1 MLPFLQYPLRRSNTK
16 QAPSTIR
23 SIRASRDVETINA
36 ISVAER
42 NSFILDFFLNLK
54 QILGKNRRDI
64 GDLMCDHDL
73 TNERFAANL

>member
-42 NSFILDFFLNLK
+42 NDLILETSITTSRQLLSSAELFYIEASSTSSGHQYQTTL
-54 QILGKNRRDI
+54 
-64 GDLMCDHDL
+64 
-73 TNERFAANL
+73 